1 MAVQADEDVFNEWLT
16 RKLETFQIEDE
27 VLSSYISSIITTDDA
42 DTDKVD
48 NLKDMFENLVQNVDI
63 DALCTEI
70 LEKWSNCSGNKQ
82 NTPEKEPKFDLGHK
96 VSLIMEKSVQPILKS
111 ANRSVEQEEIRE
123 AILSRCTFVSSEEED
138 YDSDEGGATASGPS
152 LPAVQNHNVE
162 AVAQAERDR
171 RQKLKSESEQKKVA
185 DKVNREKQKQ
195 KQDERREK
203 ERKRTQKQER
213 RR

>member
-16 RKLETFQIEDE
+16 RKLETFKIEDE

-152 LPAVQNHNVE
+152 LRILFIADTVNNFKHNSVLLTNQFCFYLKQNKHEMLNNATRMNLYYV
-162 AVAQAERDR
+162 
-171 RQKLKSESEQKKVA
+171 
-185 DKVNREKQKQ
+185 
-195 KQDERREK
+195 
-203 ERKRTQKQER
+203 
-213 RR
+213 